1 MFGELV
7 PKRVALQKA
16 EKISLSTARTVIVV
30 SKIASP
36 FIKLLSSSTRLIL
49 RMLGMHHETLEEKV
63 SEEEIRSMIETGQE
77 AGVFN
82 EYEKNLIESIFE
94 FDDILAKEIMTSR
107 TNVYA
112 IDVNDDLSEYID
124 ELLETRHSRIP
135 VYDDEIDNI
144 IGILYMKDFMLQ
156 ARKVGFEKVDI
167 KSIMHKPY
175 FVPESKNIDELFK
188 ELQQS
193 RQYLAVLIDE
203 YGGFSGIVTI
213 EDLVEEVMGPIND
226 AGDIKEYSIEKIDDK
241 TYMLTGLIYIDDIND
256 ELGLEIESENHD
268 TISGFLLDIIGVIPE
283 EDDRRVIKFE
293 NLIFEIIEIK
303 EKRIEKIKLTITD
316 ADNPADETNDK

>member
-1 MFGELV
+1 VFGELV